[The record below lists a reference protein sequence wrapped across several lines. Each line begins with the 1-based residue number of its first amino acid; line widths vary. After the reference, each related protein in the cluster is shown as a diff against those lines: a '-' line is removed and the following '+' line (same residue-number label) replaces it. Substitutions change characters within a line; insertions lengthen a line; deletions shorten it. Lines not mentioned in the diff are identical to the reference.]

1 MGFKVRFVESVEE
14 IVAPVVDYLSA
25 ATGTTDLFET
35 QHLIVPTQGMRAWL
49 APKVAARLGAS
60 GDGANDGIMANVR
73 VGYIG
78 MLNTL
83 LRNGVE
89 DDSDAWSIE
98 RVTMALLR
106 VLRDRDPGKDPFIAK
121 HGGHLRAARALAD
134 RFDRYAARRPQL
146 IRGWERA
153 LATNE
158 EVGNENANEEW
169 QYGLWRQVREI
180 IGVPSWPARTEELCA
195 RLRSGTAVP
204 GLPGRLMIAGV
215 EAVSVANLEII
226 AALGAVIDVE
236 VIVVH
241 PSPWLREQW
250 AVLAGSV
257 QQRNGVAP
265 PRNTESGGAD
275 HVIPGCDILVNT
287 WLRGAYETQMLLAS
301 QGIVAEPGARP
312 GPLAGAATLLAR
324 MQRAIAS
331 PHAVEKVPLAGRDRS
346 VQIHRAH
353 NLARQ
358 VEILRDAL
366 LHAFNEHEELSPDEV
381 VVLCADIESA
391 APLLRAVFDQ
401 PMKLADGR
409 TLSIP
414 FVVADRSLRDVSEGA
429 KLLADVLSLVGSRF
443 DVGSVMKVATNDL
456 VTRNLRLD
464 QDDIEV
470 WERHILSTRVRWGL
484 DPAHRVSAGFG
495 VGSITAHSWKQML
508 DRALLGALLPDADV
522 PRHEMGDVVPLV
534 QVDTAEIDSL
544 TGLASVLG
552 LLARLERA
560 SRDLRPVSSWCLE
573 LEDLLVGLCG
583 ESCTDIDDV
592 LAVIQS
598 FRDATTLHGADGST
612 EVHET
617 VDFAEFADLLLQKV
631 SGVPGHQ
638 PLRTGAVT
646 ATSFVPLRSVPF
658 RVVCI
663 LGLDD
668 GTLSVG
674 EAEGDDLIAI
684 DPVMGDPDPRID
696 TRRVILDAVC
706 AAKDSLIIT
715 CNGRSIRNNGP
726 VPLVTPLAEL
736 VDFCGRLGAVVPEDP
751 DTPSEIE
758 HFHPRH
764 ATGRS
769 NFVEHGGPVDGRV
782 WSHDS
787 AALNAA
793 RSMFGAAAE
802 VPRRI
807 VAGEPLAEVPLKNLE
822 TMLIDPLDYY
832 LRESLR
838 IYSDFEDEPEKGATL
853 PVEMGKYEL
862 ARLAE
867 QLVRAG
873 NGEVPGAALADW
885 SAAAEA
891 SDVLPVG
898 EFGRKALKEAQ
909 EVAAAVAGR
918 AAEFGIL
925 FPEPDPMEFKV
936 HGDGGIVIDCQVP
949 RVIEGEGDDGV
960 VYSVLYHDSSRKEM
974 RRLALRLL
982 VLRAAGKKVARAVLV
997 QRDTTQKLQMAHV
1010 IVLDEGID
1018 RQEALRRLSR
1028 LAQVEPLARVTPC
1041 PMFDETARVV
1051 AAAGTFDDDGAVD
1064 KFDDCLEGNSYGNS
1078 REFVVFGASPEFGRV
1093 FPSGE
1098 PALLD
1103 FYVVHGGTCTVEE
1116 AGGKSDSTK
1125 NWVVK

>member
-1 MGFKVRFVESVEE
+1 MALKVRYVENVLQ
-14 IVAPVVDYLSA
+14 IVDPVVAYLGQ
-25 ATGTTDLFET
+25 ATGSGDVFET
-35 QHLIVPTQGMRAWL
+35 QHLIVPTAGMRAWL
-49 APKVAARLGAS
+49 APQVAARLGAT
-60 GDGANDGIMANVR
+60 DGSHDGVMANIR
-73 VGYIG
+73 VGYLG

-83 LRNGVE
+83 LRDGVE
-89 DDSDAWSIE
+89 DESDAWSIE

-106 VLRDRDPGKDPFIAK
+106 VLRDRDPDKDPFIAK

-146 IRGWERA
+146 IRRWERA
-153 LATNE
+153 RAMNE
-158 EVGNENANEEW
+158 EVGNDNANEEW
-169 QYGLWRQVREI
+169 QYGLWRRVREI

-195 RLRSGTAVP
+195 RLRAGTAIP
-204 GLPGRLMIAGV
+204 GLPRRLMIAGI

-226 AALGAVIDVE
+226 AALGEVIDVD
-236 VIVVH
+236 VIIVH
-241 PSPWLREQW
+241 PSPWLRDRW
-250 AVLAGSV
+250 AALAGSIKPSNGLAPS
-257 QQRNGVAP
+257 RNP
-265 PRNTESGGAD
+265 ESSGEY
-275 HVIPGCDILVNT
+275 VIPGCDILVNT
-287 WLRGAYETQMLLAS
+287 WLRGSYETQVLLAS
-301 QGIVAEPGARP
+301 QGIATVPAARPDPAPGAQS
-312 GPLAGAATLLAR
+312 LLGR
-324 MQRAIAS
+324 MQQAIAA
-331 PHAVEKVPLAGRDRS
+331 PDKVEKASLADRDRS

-366 LHAFNEHEELSPDEV
+366 LHAFGEHKDLSPDEI

-401 PMKLADGR
+401 PMRLADGR
-409 TLSIP
+409 AVSIP
-414 FVVADRSLRDVSEGA
+414 FVVADRSLRDVSDGA
-429 KLLADVLSLVGSRF
+429 KLLEDVLSLVGSRF
-443 DVGSVMKVATNDL
+443 DVDSVMKVATNDL
-456 VTRNLRLD
+456 VMRNLRLD
-464 QDDIEV
+464 QDDVEV
-470 WERHILSTRVRWGL
+470 WQRHISTTRVRWGL
-484 DPAHRVSAGFG
+484 DPAHRTSTGFE
-495 VGSITAHSWKQML
+495 VGSITAHSWQQML

-522 PRHEMGDVVPLV
+522 PRREMGEVVPLV
-534 QVDTAEIDSL
+534 QVDTADVDSL

-552 LLARLERA
+552 LLARLERF
-560 SRDLRPVSSWCLE
+560 SRELRPVGTWCLE

-598 FRDATTLHGADGST
+598 FRDATIGHGPTGSS
-612 EVHET
+612 EVLET

-674 EAEGDDLIAI
+674 EAEGDDLIAM
-684 DPVMGDPDPRID
+684 DPVMGDPDPRVD

-706 AAKDSLIIT
+706 AAGDSLVIT

-736 VDFCGRLGAVVPEDP
+736 VDFCGRLGAVVPDDP
-751 DTPSEIE
+751 DKPSQIE
-758 HFHPRH
+758 HIHPRH

-769 NFVEHGGPVDGRV
+769 NFVERGGPVDGRV

-793 RSMFGAAAE
+793 RSMFGGTAG

-807 VAGEPLAEVPLKNLE
+807 VAGEPLAEVPLRNLE

-832 LRESLR
+832 LRESLH
-838 IYSDFEDEPEKGATL
+838 IYSDFEDDPEKGATL
-853 PVEMGKYEL
+853 PVEIDKYGL

-867 QLVRAG
+867 QLVKAG
-873 NGEVPGAALADW
+873 NGDGSPSVLADW
-885 SAAAEA
+885 GAAAEA

-898 EFGRKALKEAQ
+898 QFGLRALTEAQ
-909 EVAAAVAGR
+909 NVAEAVAGR
-918 AAEFGIL
+918 ATQFGVP

-936 HGDGGIVIDCQVP
+936 HGDGGTVIDCQVP
-949 RVIEGEGDDGV
+949 RVIEGDGDGGF
-960 VYSVLYHDSSRKEM
+960 VYSVLYHDSSRKEL

-982 VLRAAGKKVARAVLV
+982 VLRAAGKRVSRAVLV
-997 QRDTTQKLQMAHV
+997 QRDATQKMQMAHI

-1018 RQEALRRLSR
+1018 QQEALQRVSR
-1028 LAQVEPLARVTPC
+1028 LAQAEALARVTPC
-1041 PMFDETARVV
+1041 PLFDETGQAV

-1064 KFDDCLEGNSYGNS
+1064 KFDDCLEGNTYGNS
-1078 REFVVFGASPEFGRV
+1078 REFVVFGASPEFGHV
-1093 FPSGE
+1093 FPAGE
-1098 PALLD
+1098 TALLD
-1103 FYVVHGGTCTVEE
+1103 FYVVHGGTCTAVED
-1116 AGGKSDSTK
+1116 GGKSDATQK
-1125 NWVVK
+1125 WVVR